1 MTLLTPL
8 PALRDGDALER
19 LLSSLEWEVRST
31 DRLRIDREIH
41 LGAGDAALVYVIEG
55 SLALPPRAYDCGART
70 GARPTELHPGDTLL
84 SLGREPVRLRSV
96 DGALALISRL
106 SASEAVERQLAI
118 VPDLVSVSG
127 FARIEPAAAALAAH
141 LGLPAVTS
149 PYAGSAPVICRLMAT
164 TLALATLRAWA
175 VAGCAPDGWPA
186 RAADPFLARVI
197 EAIHAEPGRDW
208 TVERMAAI
216 AAMSRSVF
224 AERFRAAVGR
234 SPLGYLTDVR
244 MAAARDLLADG
255 AGVSDVSRR
264 LGYASDEGF
273 SRAFRRHTGVTPSSW
288 RARSRVRA

>member
-31 DRLRIDREIH
+31 DRLRIEREIA
-41 LGAGDAALVYVIEG
+41 LGTGDAALVYVLEG
-55 SLALPPRAYDCGART
+55 ALALPPRAYDCGARD
-70 GARPTELHPGDTLL
+70 GAPPTELVAGDTLL
-84 SLGREPVRLRSV
+84 SLGREPMRIRG
-96 DGALALISRL
+96 DGAFVIVSRL
-106 SASEAVERQLAI
+106 SASESVQRQLAI

-127 FARIEPAAAALAAH
+127 FSRIEPAAAALAAH

-149 PYAGSAPVICRLMAT
+149 PYAGAAPVICRLMAT

-186 RAADPFLARVI
+186 RTADPFLARVI

-224 AERFRAAVGR
+224 AERFRSVVGR
-234 SPLGYLTDVR
+234 SPLGYLTEVR
-244 MAAARDLLADG
+244 MAAAQDLLAGG
-255 AGVSDVSRR
+255 AGVSEVSRR

-273 SRAFRRHTGVTPSSW
+273 SRAFRRHTGVTPSAW
-288 RARSRVRA
+288 RARALVRA